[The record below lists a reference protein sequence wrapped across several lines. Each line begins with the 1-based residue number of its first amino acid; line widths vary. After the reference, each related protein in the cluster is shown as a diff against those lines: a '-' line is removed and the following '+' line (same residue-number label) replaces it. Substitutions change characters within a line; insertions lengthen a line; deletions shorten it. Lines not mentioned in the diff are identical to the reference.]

1 MAKFNFIKEKIFI
14 IMVNRET
21 IKESLI
27 PNYAKLGLFLVLLI
41 LLFFFGF
48 FRTSS
53 CFLDE
58 NGIRVCRECGLEG
71 IFNPLLRP
79 FSFIFANL
87 IQGLIINGDIVLCG
101 AAFAWFLYLPLDII
115 YLYFLSCLIIL
126 AFKKI
131 RTKNK

>member
-1 MAKFNFIKEKIFI
+1 MMNK
-14 IMVNRET
+14 ET
-21 IKESLI
+21 IKEFLKPNCVKLASL
-27 PNYAKLGLFLVLLI
+27 LVLFI
-41 LLFFFGF
+41 LLFIFGF

-71 IFNPLLRP
+71 VFNPLLRP

-87 IQGLIINGDIVLCG
+87 IQGLIINGDIVLCS
-101 AAFAWFLYLPLDII
+101 AAFTWFLYLPLDII
-115 YLYFLSCLIIL
+115 YLYFLSCVIIL

-131 RTKNK
+131 ETKI

>member
-1 MAKFNFIKEKIFI
+1 
-14 IMVNRET
+14 MVNRET

-58 NGIRVCRECGLEG
+58 NGIRVCRTCGLEG

-126 AFKKI
+126 AFRQLKF
-131 RTKNK
+131 TKA

>member
-1 MAKFNFIKEKIFI
+1 MDK
-14 IMVNRET
+14 ET
-21 IKESLI
+21 IKEFLK
-27 PNYAKLGLFLVLLI
+27 PDRVKLVLFLALLV

-58 NGIRVCRECGLEG
+58 NGIRVCRKCGLEG

-87 IQGLIINGDIVLCG
+87 VQGLIIEGDIALCG

-126 AFKKI
+126 AFKKK
-131 RTKNK
+131 RDTASDRSMN